1 MKILTTSATID
12 AIKGVIEAQEG
23 KPQNIRLF
31 MAGMGWSGPSF
42 GLALDEQKDND
53 AINTEHGISFVME
66 KDLYEQFGEMR
77 VEYMNNGYFVGPSNQ
92 EESDCGS
99 CSSCN

>member
-31 MAGMGWSGPSF
+31 MAGMG
-42 GLALDEQKDND
+42 
-53 AINTEHGISFVME
+53 
-66 KDLYEQFGEMR
+66 
-77 VEYMNNGYFVGPSNQ
+77 
-92 EESDCGS
+92 
-99 CSSCN
+99 